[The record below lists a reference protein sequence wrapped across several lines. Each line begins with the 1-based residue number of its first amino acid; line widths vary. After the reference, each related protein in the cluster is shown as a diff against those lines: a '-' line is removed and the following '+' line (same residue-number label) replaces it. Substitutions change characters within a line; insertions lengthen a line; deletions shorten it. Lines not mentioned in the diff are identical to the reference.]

1 MNIDE
6 YQTLACRTMG
16 DASLTTLAL
25 GIAGESGE
33 VADLV
38 KKHVGHSHELDREK
52 LKEEL
57 GDVLWYV
64 ATMARALGCELRDL
78 FPSYSFESTTN
89 CARKRALERAATG
102 ISASAG
108 RVLILLND
116 SDGFSI
122 GYEESQALERFLAQ
136 LVLSINDACKTIGV
150 EIEDVAAAN
159 IDKLRRRYPDGFSSE
174 RSRNREE

>member
-16 DASLTTLAL
+16 DASITTLAL

-38 KKHVGHSHELDREK
+38 KKHVGHGHELDREK

-64 ATMARALGCELRDL
+64 ATMARALGKNLSSVSATATFGTMAYWTEQRPLDMTALALSAASGNVSALVEDRNGSPNPHHL
-78 FPSYSFESTTN
+78 LGLLGRLPPAFAN
-89 CARKRALERAATG
+89 CCRAAG
-102 ISASAG
+102 ID
-108 RVLILLND
+108 L
-116 SDGFSI
+116 
-122 GYEESQALERFLAQ
+122 EE
-136 LVLSINDACKTIGV
+136 
-150 EIEDVAAAN
+150 VAAAN